1 MLVMPFIPPGNLPL
15 HSLIPWIK
23 DMGGGS
29 ILQLKVKA
37 PAEFFVPSHFHRVVQ
52 AHRVVHSRRFSK
64 ISGTIDI

>member
-1 MLVMPFIPPGNLPL
+1 MIVMPFIPPGNLPL

-52 AHRVVHSRRFSK
+52 ARRVVHFRRFSN